1 MMKATTET
9 TKLNFMTDHGSTR
22 ERVSCACR
30 LDERRTLAR
39 RLRLRPA
46 LRPWKAD
53 VTELASPAAAPPT
66 ADAAPAAEKPWPPA
80 ELAPGPDGR
89 GVPGPGPDGPAP
101 GADGGV
107 PGPPGRVP
115 VAVALNEAGAGDG
128 SERGRTSRH
137 SDDAP
142 PGPVCGEAVDGA
154 GGAAGAGDVAVSRES
169 RDDGAVD
176 DAVPDDAV
184 PDDAVP
190 DDVAVDDAV
199 KVGRRSPGEKTEG
212 PGAPE
217 PELGGGGAMIEPPG
231 TAGDACLGADDPVV
245 PAWSE
250 SEASLFADGLNQ
262 LVVAAMACLTAWR
275 PLSSTPLAVETRPSE
290 WPSLSFGSAAD
301 PLLPVSDSVTRCAGP
316 FFLPISSAGNGTRLE
331 ESSAAPPLWCDE
343 APFEAMASSDMTSF
357 SVTASGALTSGS
369 ISRPGGATIR
379 GGSGARPASST
390 PSSSVPKLVV
400 PLCTFSRDYPTTDN
414 LPVLSSPLN
423 EIQRNPRMRTY
434 ARSNYP

>member
-30 LDERRTLAR
+30 FDERRTLAR
-39 RLRLRPA
+39 RLRLPPV

-66 ADAAPAAEKPWPPA
+66 AAAAPAAEKPWLPG

-89 GVPGPGPDGPAP
+89 GAPGPGPDGLTP
-101 GADGGV
+101 GEDGGV

-115 VAVALNEAGAGDG
+115 VAAAALNEAGAGDG
-128 SERGRTSRH
+128 AECGRTSRH

-142 PGPVCGEAVDGA
+142 PGPVRGEDVDGA
-154 GGAAGAGDVAVSRES
+154 DGAADAGDVAVSRES
-169 RDDGAVD
+169 RGDGAVD
-176 DAVPDDAV
+176 DAVPDDV
-184 PDDAVP
+184 VP
-190 DDVAVDDAV
+190 DDVAVDEAV

-231 TAGDACLGADDPVV
+231 TAGDACLGAADPAVAAS
-245 PAWSE
+245 PE

-290 WPSLSFGSAAD
+290 
-301 PLLPVSDSVTRCAGP
+301 
-316 FFLPISSAGNGTRLE
+316 
-331 ESSAAPPLWCDE
+331 
-343 APFEAMASSDMTSF
+343 
-357 SVTASGALTSGS
+357 
-369 ISRPGGATIR
+369 
-379 GGSGARPASST
+379 
-390 PSSSVPKLVV
+390 
-400 PLCTFSRDYPTTDN
+400 
-414 LPVLSSPLN
+414 
-423 EIQRNPRMRTY
+423 
-434 ARSNYP
+434 

>member
-39 RLRLRPA
+39 RLRLPPA

-66 ADAAPAAEKPWPPA
+66 ADAAPAAEKPCPPC
-80 ELAPGPDGR
+80 ELEPGPDGR
-89 GVPGPGPDGPAP
+89 GVPGPVPDGPTP
-101 GADGGV
+101 GVDGGV

-115 VAVALNEAGAGDG
+115 VAGALNEVGADDG
-128 SERGRTSRH
+128 PEGGRTSRH

-142 PGPVCGEAVDGA
+142 PGPVCREDVDGA
-154 GGAAGAGDVAVSRES
+154 DGADGAADADDVAVSRES

-176 DAVPDDAV
+176 DAAPDDAAV
-184 PDDAVP
+184 DDAAV
-190 DDVAVDDAV
+190 DDAAVDDAAVDDAV

-231 TAGDACLGADDPVV
+231 TAGDACLGAADPVV
-245 PAWSE
+245 AASPE

-275 PLSSTPLAVETRPSE
+275 PLSSTPVAVETRPSE
-290 WPSLSFGSAAD
+290 
-301 PLLPVSDSVTRCAGP
+301 
-316 FFLPISSAGNGTRLE
+316 
-331 ESSAAPPLWCDE
+331 
-343 APFEAMASSDMTSF
+343 
-357 SVTASGALTSGS
+357 
-369 ISRPGGATIR
+369 
-379 GGSGARPASST
+379 
-390 PSSSVPKLVV
+390 
-400 PLCTFSRDYPTTDN
+400 
-414 LPVLSSPLN
+414 
-423 EIQRNPRMRTY
+423 
-434 ARSNYP
+434 

>member
-30 LDERRTLAR
+30 LDERRTLVR
-39 RLRLRPA
+39 RLRLPPA

-66 ADAAPAAEKPWPPA
+66 AAAAPAAEKPWPPG
-80 ELAPGPDGR
+80 ELTPGPDGR
-89 GVPGPGPDGPAP
+89 GVPGPVPDGPAP
-101 GADGGV
+101 GVDGGV

-115 VAVALNEAGAGDG
+115 VAAALNEVGADDG
-128 SERGRTSRH
+128 PEGGRTSRH

-142 PGPVCGEAVDGA
+142 PGPVCREDVDGVDGVA
-154 GGAAGAGDVAVSRES
+154 DAGDVAVSRES

-176 DAVPDDAV
+176 DAVPDDE
-184 PDDAVP
+184 VP

-231 TAGDACLGADDPVV
+231 TAGDACLGAAEPVV
-245 PAWSE
+245 AASSE

-290 WPSLSFGSAAD
+290 
-301 PLLPVSDSVTRCAGP
+301 
-316 FFLPISSAGNGTRLE
+316 
-331 ESSAAPPLWCDE
+331 
-343 APFEAMASSDMTSF
+343 
-357 SVTASGALTSGS
+357 
-369 ISRPGGATIR
+369 
-379 GGSGARPASST
+379 
-390 PSSSVPKLVV
+390 
-400 PLCTFSRDYPTTDN
+400 
-414 LPVLSSPLN
+414 
-423 EIQRNPRMRTY
+423 
-434 ARSNYP
+434 